1 MPAPPRPS
9 DEVNQASDLAQRL
22 GELGAKITALHRA
35 EKEPFT
41 RTAGARST
49 ANGLAARYAAAFK
62 ARLKAVVVT
71 PFLVA
76 RDKAAKAAAAK
87 AIAAGTA
94 PADLPAAAH
103 HCRHHQTRD
112 RAAHAD
118 AAEVVDWDALTC
130 ALHQH
135 TEIRA
140 LAQKIANALGQGR
153 HRFSWDH
160 NRQNTGGCL
169 MNDQTKLPALI
180 TGGRVAA
187 IIPQNFEDAWRIGR
201 AVIEAGMAP
210 RGVTT
215 PAMATVIILHGL
227 EVGLTPMAALQ
238 SIGLINGKPC
248 LYGDGLLG
256 VVRASGVFEW
266 IKEELTDGVA
276 SCIVKRRG
284 EEPLE
289 RTFSEADAKLAGLW
303 GKRTTKGEPTPW
315 ITYPQRMLAMRA
327 RAFALRDAFADVLKG
342 IAPREEVED
351 WNGGA
356 GRPHDGDASAGRR
369 GWLRA
374 RTLEPARPPSR
385 RRTRARPSRRR
396 RPAHR
401 GAARPGNRRDH
412 GSVTIGGQEVGA
424 RILTDAELVAE
435 LEAGRDDG
443 GTVEWHEEEPPT
455 EATAEDVLDVSTLL
469 ARVEHAYSECHN
481 LTRLHQVKDTLVM
494 PVIEHIF
501 PPTGPC

>member
-1 MPAPPRPS
+1 
-9 DEVNQASDLAQRL
+9 
-22 GELGAKITALHRA
+22 
-35 EKEPFT
+35 
-41 RTAGARST
+41 
-49 ANGLAARYAAAFK
+49 
-62 ARLKAVVVT
+62 
-71 PFLVA
+71 
-76 RDKAAKAAAAK
+76 
-87 AIAAGTA
+87 
-94 PADLPAAAH
+94 
-103 HCRHHQTRD
+103 
-112 RAAHAD
+112 
-118 AAEVVDWDALTC
+118 
-130 ALHQH
+130 
-135 TEIRA
+135 
-140 LAQKIANALGQGR
+140 
-153 HRFSWDH
+153 
-160 NRQNTGGCL
+160 

-284 EEPLE
+284 EDPLE

-303 GKRTTKGEPTPW
+303 GKRTSKGEPTPW

-351 WNGGA
+351 WNGGS
-356 GRPHDGDASAGRR
+356 GRPQGDAAPPEGSA
-369 GWLRA
+369 
-374 RTLEPARPPSR
+374 EPAPPPQDDGPPEPPPPAKPPAAQHDPETGEIFGEVVVDGRP
-385 RRTRARPSRRR
+385 
-396 RPAHR
+396 
-401 GAARPGNRRDH
+401 
-412 GSVTIGGQEVGA
+412 VGA
-424 RILTDAELVAE
+424 RILSDSELVAE
-435 LEAGRDDG
+435 LESGRDDG
-443 GTVEWHEEEPPT
+443 GTVEWHEEEPPA
-455 EATAEDVLDVSTLL
+455 EAAEADTFDVSTLL
-469 ARVEHAYSECHN
+469 SRVEKAYAECHN
-481 LTRLHQVKDTLVM
+481 LTRLHQVKDALVL
-494 PVIEHIF
+494 PAIEHVF
-501 PPTGPC
+501 PPDRTLLTRLWQRHYNRIAGVKS